1 MGHTEM
7 LLAVA
12 GLDQKDVAERLGR
25 LASGDWSTFSPAERA
40 AYDFA
45 RKQAR
50 RPAAVTAEDVRELE
64 AHFGPER
71 VFQVLWW
78 TAQCHYQT
86 SVADAF
92 QLPLERDNVFDGFAP
107 TRETARQP

>member
-12 GLDQKDVAERLGR
+12 GLDRKDVAERVR
-25 LASGDWSTFSPAERA
+25 QLAGGDWSTFRPAERA
-40 AYDFA
+40 AFEFA
-45 RKQAR
+45 RKQAAH
-50 RPAAVTAEDVRELE
+50 PADVTPADVRGLE
-64 AHFGPER
+64 EQFGRER
-71 VFQVLWW
+71 LYQVLWW

-107 TRETARQP
+107 ARKP

>member
-12 GLDQKDVAERLGR
+12 GLDEKRLAERVRR
-25 LASGDWSTFSPAERA
+25 LAGGDWSAFTPPERA
-40 AYDFA
+40 AFAFA

-50 RPAAVTAEDVRELE
+50 HPADITPAEVRHLE
-64 AHFGPER
+64 AYFGRER
-71 VFQVLWW
+71 LLQVLWW

-92 QLPLERDNVFDGFAP
+92 QLPLERGNVFDGFAP
-107 TRETARQP
+107 AG